1 MGDTLRDTANRRV
14 LSSGASGYGAAMSYT
29 LIRRDDPSVETFRD
43 AFFKMRRA
51 LGVTAFGL
59 NEVVIPAGGS
69 GIEHDEVA
77 TDHEEVY
84 VVLEGAGTATIDG
97 EPVAIREG
105 DYLRVPPE
113 ATRLMEAGD
122 DGLRF
127 LAIGARVQDA
137 YDGRERL

>member
-1 MGDTLRDTANRRV
+1 
-14 LSSGASGYGAAMSYT
+14 MSYT
-29 LIRRDDPSVETFRD
+29 LIRRDDPSVEVFHG

-59 NEVVIPAGGS
+59 NEVVIPPGGR
-69 GIEHDEVA
+69 GIEHDEVK

-84 VVLEGAGTATIDG
+84 VVLEGSGTATIDG
-97 EPVAIREG
+97 ERVALRDG

-113 ATRLMEAGD
+113 ATRLLEAGD

-127 LAIGARVQDA
+127 LVVGARVQDV
-137 YDGRERL
+137 YDGREQL

>member
-1 MGDTLRDTANRRV
+1 
-14 LSSGASGYGAAMSYT
+14 MSYT
-29 LIRRDDPSVETFRD
+29 LIRRDDPSVEVFHG
-43 AFFKMRRA
+43 AFFKVRRA

-59 NEVVIPAGGS
+59 NEVVIPPGGR
-69 GIEHDEVA
+69 GIEHDEVK

-97 EPVAIREG
+97 EAVALRDG
-105 DYLRVPPE
+105 DYLHVPPA

-122 DGLRF
+122 AGLRF

-137 YDGRERL
+137 YDGREQL